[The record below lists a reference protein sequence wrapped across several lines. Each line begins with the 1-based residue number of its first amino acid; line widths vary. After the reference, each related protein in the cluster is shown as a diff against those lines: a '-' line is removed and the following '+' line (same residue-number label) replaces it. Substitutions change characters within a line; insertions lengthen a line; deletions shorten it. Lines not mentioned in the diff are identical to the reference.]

1 MTPSVAAVSR
11 IIPTIAAA
19 FGSYPELDVADV
31 LDRCTAALTEK
42 LRDEFADV
50 QRQAAADRSFT
61 DE

>member
-19 FGSYPELDVADV
+19 FETYPALDVADV
-31 LDRCTAALTEK
+31 LYRCTAALMEK

>member
-1 MTPSVAAVSR
+1 MTPSVAAVSL
-11 IIPTIAAA
+11 IIQTIAAA
-19 FGSYPELDVADV
+19 FETYPELDVADV

>member
-19 FGSYPELDVADV
+19 FETYSELDVADV
-31 LDRCTAALTEK
+31 LNRCTAALTEK

-50 QRQAAADRSFT
+50 QRQAAADRSFA

>member
-19 FGSYPELDVADV
+19 FETYLELDVADV
-31 LDRCTAALTEK
+31 LDRCTAALMEK

-50 QRQAAADRSFT
+50 QRQATADRSFT